1 VARRR
6 GAERAAIQAAFAVVE
21 KIVSGGQTGADRAAL
36 ETALEFGL
44 AVGGWIPQ
52 GRWAEDGV
60 VPAHYPN
67 LREAESREPA
77 VRTEL
82 NVRDSDATLLLSHG
96 EPEGGSALAL
106 EAANRIGRPVL
117 HIDLSALSVEA
128 ACRKL
133 REWLASV
140 QPKALNVAGPR
151 SSEDPEIF
159 DAVKCVLASALM
171 E

>member
-1 VARRR
+1 MVD
-6 GAERAAIQAAFAVVE
+6 

-36 ETALEFGL
+36 DTALELGL

-52 GRWAEDGV
+52 GRWAEDGT
-60 VPAHYPN
+60 VPEHYPD
-67 LREAESREPA
+67 LRETDSREPA

-96 EPEGGSALAL
+96 EPVGGSALAL

-117 HIDLSALSVEA
+117 HIDLRATSVGA
-128 ACRKL
+128 ACRQL
-133 REWLASV
+133 REWLAIK
-140 QPKALNVAGPR
+140 QPKTLHVAGPR
-151 SSEDPEIF
+151 SSEAPEIF